1 MTHSNT
7 HKYMVYKMFSD
18 TEVFKYKVV
27 IVTVER
33 DNGYAFRCIDTDG
46 NRFYTSSESL
56 YNTED
61 EAREAV
67 IKEIEAKI
75 LCASEQCSK
84 YSRILNHQLDLL
96 TEFKYAKICRDGKL

>member
-7 HKYMVYKMFSD
+7 HKYVVARTYCD
-18 TEVFKYKVV
+18 AEVIKYEVV
-27 IVTVER
+27 IVRIEQNNGETLRCR
-33 DNGYAFRCIDTDG
+33 DTKGNG
-46 NRFYTSSESL
+46 FYTSSESL

-75 LCASEQCSK
+75 LNASEQCSK
-84 YSRILNHQLDLL
+84 YSRILNHHLNLL